1 MNTHTKKCLLIS
13 NININDQFNY
23 LYYNITTNKNEYL
36 INKNVIVINS
46 INRMDLNSIEY
57 YDIIQK
63 YQYNFYNKQKGIFL
77 YSFSLNT
84 LDLQPSGSL
93 NFSKIDDAYIQ
104 LNINNIVSYQ
114 NPINIQAYAIQY
126 NILKISNGIGGLI
139 FDT

>member
-1 MNTHTKKCLLIS
+1 MIWRCILIS

-23 LYYNITTNKNEYL
+23 LYYNINTNKNEYL
-36 INKNVIVINS
+36 INKNIIVINS

-77 YSFSLNT
+77 YSFSLNP

-126 NILKISNGIGGLI
+126 NILKIANGIGGLI